1 MRLCP
6 PSQDLLRE
14 LREFEST
21 LAGSDLEPWEDD
33 DDYYGD
39 SEDFHHIVQW
49 LKVGPSLGVG

>member
-21 LAGSDLEPWEDD
+21 LAGSELEPWEEEEDYGDD
-33 DDYYGD
+33 D
-39 SEDFHHIVQW
+39 DFHHIVQW
-49 LKVGPSLGVG
+49 LEVGLSLGVW